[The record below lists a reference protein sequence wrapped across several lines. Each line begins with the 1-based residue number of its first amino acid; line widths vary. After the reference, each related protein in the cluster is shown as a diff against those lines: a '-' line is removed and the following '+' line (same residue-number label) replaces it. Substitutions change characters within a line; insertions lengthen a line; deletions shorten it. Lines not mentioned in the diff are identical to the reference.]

1 MHRYKLTECRSKGNI
16 TFSVIVEEKWIS
28 VGLAWQGSCV
38 QIVALQKKERNKLEN
53 HLAFVEYEEAFGC
66 VCGIEL

>member
-1 MHRYKLTECRSKGNI
+1 MYRYRLTEYRYKGNI
-16 TFSVIVEEKWIS
+16 TFSVIARENWIS
-28 VGLAWQGSCV
+28 VELAWQGSCV

-66 VCGIEL
+66 MCGIEV